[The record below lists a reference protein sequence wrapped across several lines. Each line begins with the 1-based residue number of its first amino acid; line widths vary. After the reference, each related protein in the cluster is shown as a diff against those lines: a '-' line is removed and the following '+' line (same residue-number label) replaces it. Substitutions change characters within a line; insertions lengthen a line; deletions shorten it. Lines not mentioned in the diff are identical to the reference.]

1 MIERATNSSKVAVT
15 QKKKS
20 HHEIYFYSFTDMC
33 RFVLTPCST
42 QQWYYFT
49 CFSCSK
55 RSVWNIYSYI
65 LEIFIY
71 VYARE
76 SFVLFVEFS
85 KRWRWVFLFCLFFVC
100 PFSFRCVKIVWLYY
114 ILIWEEFF
122 FCFFSL
128 LVLLSFTT
136 SSTSSSFCHKT
147 FPETCLEL
155 FHMKLKHFSSFFSRD
170 AWCTFHVTVISLF
183 LFFFVREYRQV
194 V

>member
-1 MIERATNSSKVAVT
+1 MPLCAHSMQHAAVILFYMFFMQ
-15 QKKKS
+15 QKIGLKY
-20 HHEIYFYSFTDMC
+20 IFLYSWNFHLRLRPGKFRTFC
-33 RFVLTPCST
+33 RVFQTLTLSFLILSILCLSFFISLCQDRLAVL
-42 QQWYYFT
+42 
-49 CFSCSK
+49 
-55 RSVWNIYSYI
+55 YSNMRRI
-65 LEIFIY
+65 
-71 VYARE
+71 
-76 SFVLFVEFS
+76 
-85 KRWRWVFLFCLFFVC
+85 
-100 PFSFRCVKIVWLYY
+100 
-114 ILIWEEFF
+114 F

-183 LFFFVREYRQV
+183 LFFFLVREYRQV

>member
-1 MIERATNSSKVAVT
+1 MPLCAHSMQHAAVILFYMFFMQ
-15 QKKKS
+15 QKIGLKY
-20 HHEIYFYSFTDMC
+20 IFLYSWNFHLRLRPGKFRTFC
-33 RFVLTPCST
+33 RVFQTLTLS
-42 QQWYYFT
+42 FL
-49 CFSCSK
+49 
-55 RSVWNIYSYI
+55 I
-65 LEIFIY
+65 LSILCLSFFISLCQD
-71 VYARE
+71 R
-76 SFVLFVEFS
+76 
-85 KRWRWVFLFCLFFVC
+85 
-100 PFSFRCVKIVWLYY
+100 LYY

-155 FHMKLKHFSSFFSRD
+155 FHMKLKHFSSLFSRD
-170 AWCTFHVTVISLF
+170 AWCTFRVTVISLF